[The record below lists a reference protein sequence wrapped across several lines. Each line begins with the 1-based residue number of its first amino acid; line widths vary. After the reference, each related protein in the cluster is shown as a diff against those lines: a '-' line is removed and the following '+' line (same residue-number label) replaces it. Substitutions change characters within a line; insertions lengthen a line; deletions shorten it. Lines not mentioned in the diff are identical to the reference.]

1 MYYSQEVVD
10 EVLRGNDIV
19 DIVSSHVHLQKRG
32 ANYQG
37 LCPFHNE
44 KTPSFNVSPSRQIF
58 KCFGCGVGGN
68 ALTFLMKYDNLSFP
82 EALQQLA
89 DRAGVKL
96 PEADQSEQSKK
107 RQEEREQLL
116 AVNKEAATYYFRL
129 LRSPRGKKG
138 MEYLTGRELSPQTMQ
153 KFGLGYAD
161 GRNSDLVRMLKE
173 KGFSD
178 EVILKAGVAA
188 FDEKKGLHD
197 KFWNRVIFPIQD
209 TGSRVIGFG
218 GRVMGD
224 AKPKYLNS
232 PETPVFDK
240 SRNLYGLNMAKRTKK
255 PYFIL
260 CEGYM
265 DVIAM
270 HQAGFTEAVASLG
283 TAFTQQQALLIRRY
297 VKNVLLA
304 YDSDGAG
311 VQAALRNIKI
321 IRGTGLNGRVIDLR
335 PYKDPDEFIKA
346 LGSEEFEKRIDHAE
360 NGFFYEIRQLEGSYR
375 MDDPAQRTDFSHE
388 IARRLCEFSDEIER
402 SNYLRE
408 MARKYFIDEDSLK
421 RAVAAYGRAGAGTP
435 EGFAAPPSR
444 PERTA
449 RESGEKR
456 EKKTPAKAS
465 DLRSQRLLL
474 TWLIDDPGLYPQI
487 REYFSPEDFEKGIYR
502 QAASA
507 LWKKLEEG
515 AAGAGAMTA
524 ASLIG
529 IFESPEDQEEA
540 ASLFSERI
548 EGDPNPVKT
557 LTEIM
562 TQVKRGTVS
571 RLQMVTEKDDAV
583 IRQMFAEKKKQQKLS
598 KVTVRLSKP
607 SREE

>member
-10 EVLRGNDIV
+10 EVLRGSDIV

-44 KTPSFNVSPSRQIF
+44 KTPSFNVSPSLQIF

-68 ALTFLMKYDNLSFP
+68 ALTFLMKYDNLSFQ

-89 DRAGVKL
+89 DRAGIKL
-96 PEADQSEQSKK
+96 PEADLSESSKK
-107 RQEEREQLL
+107 RQEERGQLL
-116 AVNKEAATYYFRL
+116 AVNKEAATYYYRL
-129 LRSPRGKKG
+129 LRSPRGKTG
-138 MEYLTGRELSPQTMQ
+138 MDYLTGRKLSPQTMQ

-161 GRNSDLVRMLKE
+161 GRSSDLVKMLKE

-178 EVILKAGVAA
+178 EVILKAGVAV
-188 FDEKKGLHD
+188 FDEKRGLHD

-209 TGSRVIGFG
+209 TGNRVIGFG
-218 GRVMGD
+218 GRVMGEG
-224 AKPKYLNS
+224 KPKYLNS

-240 SRNLYGLNMAKRTKK
+240 SRNLYGLNMAKRTRK

-311 VQAALRNIKI
+311 IQAALRNIKI

-346 LGSEEFEKRIDHAE
+346 LGAEEFEKRIEHAE
-360 NGFFYEIRQLEGSYR
+360 NGFFYEIRQLEGNYR

-388 IARRLCEFSDEIER
+388 IARRLCEFTDEIER
-402 SNYLRE
+402 NNYLRE
-408 MARKYFIDEDSLK
+408 MSRKYFIEEESLK
-421 RAVAAYGRAGAGTP
+421 RAVASYGRAGAGSP
-435 EGFAAPPSR
+435 EGLGPS
-444 PERTA
+444 PAGPA
-449 RESGEKR
+449 RAGGDRREKR
-456 EKKTPAKAS
+456 EKKSPALAS
-465 DLRSQRLLL
+465 GQRSQRLLL
-474 TWLIDDPGLYPQI
+474 TWLIDDPGLFPQI
-487 REYFSPEDFEKGIYR
+487 RDYFSPEDFEEGIYR
-502 QAASA
+502 QAAGA
-507 LWKKLEEG
+507 LWKKLE
-515 AAGAGAMTA
+515 AGEEKEGAMTA

-529 IFESPEDQEEA
+529 LFESPEDQEEA

-548 EGDPNPVKT
+548 ADDPNPVKT
-557 LTEIM
+557 LTEVM
-562 TQVKRGTVS
+562 TQVKRGTVA
-571 RLQMVTEKDDAV
+571 RLQSVAEKDGNAV
-583 IRQMFAEKKKQQKLS
+583 RQMFEEKKKQQKLS
-598 KVTVRLSKP
+598 GVAVRLSKT
-607 SREE
+607 SRED

>member
-68 ALTFLMKYDNLSFP
+68 ALTFLMKYDNLSFQ

-96 PEADQSEQSKK
+96 PEADQSEKSKK

-138 MEYLTGRELSPQTMQ
+138 MEYLTGRDLSPQTMQ

-161 GRNSDLVRMLKE
+161 GRNNDLVKMLKE

-188 FDEKKGLHD
+188 FDEKRGMHD
-197 KFWNRVIFPIQD
+197 KFWNRVMFPIQD
-209 TGSRVIGFG
+209 TGNRVIGFG

-224 AKPKYLNS
+224 GKPKYLNS

-346 LGSEEFEKRIDHAE
+346 LGAEEFEKRIEHAE
-360 NGFFYEIRQLEGSYR
+360 NGFFYEIRQLEGGYR

-388 IARRLCEFSDEIER
+388 IARRLCEFTDEIER

-421 RAVAAYGRAGAGTP
+421 RAVASYGRAGAGTP
-435 EGFAAPPSR
+435 EGMTAPPSR

-449 RESGEKR
+449 RDQGEKK
-456 EKKTPAKAS
+456 KKTPSAAS

-487 REYFSPEDFEKGIYR
+487 REYFSPEDFEEGIY
-502 QAASA
+502 
-507 LWKKLEEG
+507 
-515 AAGAGAMTA
+515 
-524 ASLIG
+524 
-529 IFESPEDQEEA
+529 
-540 ASLFSERI
+540 
-548 EGDPNPVKT
+548 
-557 LTEIM
+557 
-562 TQVKRGTVS
+562 
-571 RLQMVTEKDDAV
+571 
-583 IRQMFAEKKKQQKLS
+583 
-598 KVTVRLSKP
+598 
-607 SREE
+607 

>member
-1 MYYSQEVVD
+1 MYYSQEVID
-10 EVLRGNDIV
+10 EVLRGSDIV
-19 DIVSSHVHLQKRG
+19 DIVSSYVHLQKRG

-68 ALTFLMKYDNLSFP
+68 ALTFLMKYDNLSFQ

-96 PEADQSEQSKK
+96 PEEDRSEQSKK

-116 AVNKEAATYYFRL
+116 AVNKEAATYYYRL

-138 MEYLTGRELSPQTMQ
+138 MEYLTGRNLSPQTMQ

-161 GRNSDLVRMLKE
+161 GRNNDLVRMLKE

-188 FDEKKGLHD
+188 FDEKRGMHD

-224 AKPKYLNS
+224 GKPKYLNS

-240 SRNLYGLNMAKRTKK
+240 SRNLYGLNMARRTKK

-346 LGSEEFEKRIDHAE
+346 LGSEEFEKRIEHAE
-360 NGFFYEIRQLEGSYR
+360 NGFFYEIRQLEAGYR

-388 IARRLCEFSDEIER
+388 IARRLCEFTDEIER
-402 SNYLRE
+402 NNYLRE
-408 MARKYFIDEDSLK
+408 MARKYFIEEESLK
-421 RAVAAYGRAGAGTP
+421 RAVASYGRAGAGTP
-435 EGFAAPPSR
+435 EGLTAPPSR
-444 PERTA
+444 LERPA
-449 RESGEKR
+449 RERGDRK
-456 EKKTPAKAS
+456 EKKTPAAAS

-474 TWLIDDPGLYPQI
+474 TWLVDDPGLFSQI
-487 REYFSPEDFEKGIYR
+487 REYFSPEDFEEGIYR

-507 LWKKLEEG
+507 LWQRLEAGKDPEG
-515 AAGAGAMTA
+515 SMTA

-529 IFESPEDQEEA
+529 IFETPEDQEEA

-562 TQVKRGTVS
+562 TSVKRGTVS
-571 RLQMVTEKDDAV
+571 RLQKVNEKDDAV
-583 IRQMFAEKKKQQKLS
+583 IRQMFEEKKKQQKLS
-598 KVTVRLSKP
+598 GVTVHLSKP
-607 SREE
+607 SGQ

>member
-68 ALTFLMKYDNLSFP
+68 ALTFLMKYDNLSFQ

-96 PEADQSEQSKK
+96 PEADQSEKSKK

-138 MEYLTGRELSPQTMQ
+138 MEYLTGRDLSPQTMQ

-161 GRNSDLVRMLKE
+161 GRNNDLVKMLKE

-188 FDEKKGLHD
+188 FDEKRGMHD
-197 KFWNRVIFPIQD
+197 KFWNRVMFPIQD
-209 TGSRVIGFG
+209 TGNRVIGFG

-224 AKPKYLNS
+224 GKPKYLNS

-346 LGSEEFEKRIDHAE
+346 LGPEEFEKRIEHAE
-360 NGFFYEIRQLEGSYR
+360 NGFFYEIRQLEGGYR
-375 MDDPAQRTDFSHE
+375 MDDPAQRTEFSHE
-388 IARRLCEFSDEIER
+388 IARRLCEFTDEIER

-421 RAVAAYGRAGAGTP
+421 RAVASYGRAGAGTP
-435 EGFAAPPSR
+435 EGMTAPPSR

-449 RESGEKR
+449 RDQGEKK
-456 EKKTPAKAS
+456 KKTPSAAS

-487 REYFSPEDFEKGIYR
+487 REYFSPEDFEEGIYR

-507 LWKKLEEG
+507 LWQRLEEG
-515 AAGAGAMTA
+515 KGGAGAMTA

-548 EGDPNPVKT
+548 EGDPNPAKT
-557 LTEIM
+557 LSEIM

-571 RLQMVTEKDDAV
+571 RLQRVTQKDDAV
-583 IRQMFAEKKKQQKLS
+583 VRQMFAEKKKQQMLS
-598 KVTVRLSKP
+598 GVTVHLSKP

>member
-1 MYYSQEVVD
+1 MILS
-10 EVLRGNDIV
+10 I
-19 DIVSSHVHLQKRG
+19 SSHRMYICRKEGPTIRDCAPSIMKRR
-32 ANYQG
+32 
-37 LCPFHNE
+37 
-44 KTPSFNVSPSRQIF
+44 PSFNVSPSRQIF

-68 ALTFLMKYDNLSFP
+68 ALTFLMKYDNLSFQ

-89 DRAGVKL
+89 DRAGIKL
-96 PEADQSEQSKK
+96 PEADQSEKSKK

-138 MEYLTGRELSPQTMQ
+138 MEYLTGRDLSPQTMQ

-161 GRNSDLVRMLKE
+161 GRNNDLVKMLKE

-188 FDEKKGLHD
+188 FDEKRGMHD
-197 KFWNRVIFPIQD
+197 KFWNRVMFPIQD
-209 TGSRVIGFG
+209 TGNRVIGFG

-224 AKPKYLNS
+224 GKPKYLNS

-346 LGSEEFEKRIDHAE
+346 LGPEEFEKRIEHAE
-360 NGFFYEIRQLEGSYR
+360 NGFFYEIRQLESGYR
-375 MDDPAQRTDFSHE
+375 MDDPAQRTEFSHE
-388 IARRLCEFSDEIER
+388 IARRLCEFTDEIER

-421 RAVAAYGRAGAGTP
+421 RAVASYGRAGAGTP
-435 EGFAAPPSR
+435 EGLTAPPSR

-449 RESGEKR
+449 RDQGEKK
-456 EKKTPAKAS
+456 KKTPAAAS

-487 REYFSPEDFEKGIYR
+487 REYFSPEDFEEGIYR

-507 LWKKLEEG
+507 LWQRLEEG
-515 AAGAGAMTA
+515 KGGAGAMTA

-548 EGDPNPVKT
+548 EGDPNPAKT
-557 LTEIM
+557 LSEIM

-571 RLQMVTEKDDAV
+571 RLQRVTQKDDAV
-583 IRQMFAEKKKQQKLS
+583 VRQMFAEKKKQQMLS
-598 KVTVRLSKP
+598 GVTVHLSKP

>member
-19 DIVSSHVHLQKRG
+19 DVISSHVHLQKRG

-68 ALTFLMKYDNLSFP
+68 AITFLMKYDNIGFQ

-96 PEADQSEQSKK
+96 PVQDYSEKAKK

-116 AVNKEAATYYFRL
+116 QVNKEAATYYYRL
-129 LRSPRGKKG
+129 LRSARGRKG
-138 MEYLTGRELSPQTMQ
+138 MEYLTGRALSAQTMQ

-161 GRNSDLVRMLKE
+161 GRGSDLTRMLKE
-173 KGFSD
+173 KGYSD
-178 EVILKAGVAA
+178 EVILKAGLAA
-188 FDEKKGLHD
+188 FDEKRGIHD
-197 KFWNRVIFPIQD
+197 KFWNRVMFPIQD
-209 TGSRVIGFG
+209 MGGRVIGFG

-270 HQAGFTEAVASLG
+270 HQAGFTEAIASLG
-283 TAFTQQQALLIRRY
+283 TAFTQQQALLIRRF

-335 PYKDPDEFIKA
+335 PYKDPDEFMKA
-346 LGSEEFEKRIDHAE
+346 LGSEEFQKRIDHAE
-360 NGFFYEIRQLEGSYR
+360 NGFFYEIRQLEGNYQ
-375 MDDPAQRTDFSHE
+375 MEDPAQRTEFSHE
-388 IARRLCEFSDEIER
+388 IAKRLCDFTDEIER
-402 SNYLRE
+402 NNYLRE
-408 MARKYFIDEDSLK
+408 MARKYFIEEEALK
-421 RAVAAYGRAGAGTP
+421 KAVATYGRAGAGMP
-435 EGFAAPPSR
+435 E
-444 PERTA
+444 
-449 RESGEKR
+449 
-456 EKKTPAKAS
+456 TPARPSGRSGDKKDRKTAAGAS

-474 TWLIDDPGLYPQI
+474 TWLIDDPGLFGQI
-487 REYFSPEDFEKGIYR
+487 REYFSPLDFEEGLYR
-502 QAASA
+502 QAAEA
-507 LWKKLEEG
+507 LWERLEKGEDKDP
-515 AAGAGAMTA
+515 AMMA

-529 IFESPEDQEEA
+529 SFESPEDQEGA
-540 ASLFSERI
+540 AALFSERVPD
-548 EGDPNPVKT
+548 DPNPGKT
-557 LTEIM
+557 LMEVM
-562 TQVKRGTVS
+562 TSVKRGTVA
-571 RLQMVTEKDDAV
+571 RLVRGEGSGDAALT
-583 IRQMFAEKKKQQKLS
+583 IFREKKKQEKLPG
-598 KVTVRLSKP
+598 VNIHLSSP
-607 SREE
+607 G

>member
-19 DIVSSHVHLQKRG
+19 DVISSHVHLQKRG

-68 ALTFLMKYDNLSFP
+68 AITFLMKYDNIGFQ

-96 PEADQSEQSKK
+96 PVQDYSDKAKK

-116 AVNKEAATYYFRL
+116 AVNKEAATYYYRL

-138 MEYLTGRELSPQTMQ
+138 LEYLTDRALSAQTMQ

-161 GRNSDLVRMLKE
+161 GRGNDLIKMLKE
-173 KGFSD
+173 KGYPD
-178 EVILKAGVAA
+178 EIILKAGLAV
-188 FDEKKGLHD
+188 FDEKRGLHD
-197 KFWNRVIFPIQD
+197 KFWNRVMFPIQD
-209 TGSRVIGFG
+209 TGGRVIGFG

-255 PYFIL
+255 PHLIL

-270 HQAGFTEAVASLG
+270 HQAGFTEAIASLG
-283 TAFTQQQALLIRRY
+283 TAFTQQQALLIRRF

-321 IRGTGLNGRVIDLR
+321 IRSTGLNGRVIDLR

-346 LGSEEFEKRIDHAE
+346 RGAQEFQKRIDHAE
-360 NGFFYEIRQLEGSYR
+360 NGFFYEIRQLEGNYQ
-375 MDDPAQRTDFSHE
+375 MEDPAQRTEFSHE
-388 IARRLCEFSDEIER
+388 IARRLCDFTDEIER
-402 SNYLRE
+402 NNYLRE
-408 MARKYFIDEDSLK
+408 MARKYFIEEAALK
-421 RAVAAYGRAGAGTP
+421 KAVATYGRAGAGTP
-435 EGFAAPPSR
+435 EGL

-449 RESGEKR
+449 RPAGEKK
-456 EKKTPAKAS
+456 EKKTPAGAS
-465 DLRSQRLLL
+465 ELRNQRLLL
-474 TWLIDDPGLYPQI
+474 TWLIDDPGLFAQI
-487 REYFSPEDFEKGIYR
+487 REYFSPLDFEEGLYR
-502 QAASA
+502 RAAEA
-507 LWKKLEEG
+507 LWGRLEQG
-515 AAGAGAMTA
+515 MGDDRNMTA

-529 IFESPEDQEEA
+529 SFESPEDQEGA
-540 ASLFSERI
+540 AALFSERI
-548 EGDPNPVKT
+548 PGDTNPSKT

-562 TQVKRGTVS
+562 TSVKRGTVA
-571 RLQMVTEKDDAV
+571 RLVRSEGSGDAALT
-583 IRQMFAEKKKQQKLS
+583 IFREKKKQEKLS
-598 KVTVRLSKP
+598 GVSIHLSAP
-607 SREE
+607 G

>member
-1 MYYSQEVVD
+1 M
-10 EVLRGNDIV
+10 
-19 DIVSSHVHLQKRG
+19 
-32 ANYQG
+32 
-37 LCPFHNE
+37 
-44 KTPSFNVSPSRQIF
+44 
-58 KCFGCGVGGN
+58 
-68 ALTFLMKYDNLSFP
+68 
-82 EALQQLA
+82 
-89 DRAGVKL
+89 
-96 PEADQSEQSKK
+96 
-107 RQEEREQLL
+107 
-116 AVNKEAATYYFRL
+116 
-129 LRSPRGKKG
+129 
-138 MEYLTGRELSPQTMQ
+138 
-153 KFGLGYAD
+153 
-161 GRNSDLVRMLKE
+161 
-173 KGFSD
+173 
-178 EVILKAGVAA
+178 ILKAGVAA
-188 FDEKKGLHD
+188 FDEKRGMHD
-197 KFWNRVIFPIQD
+197 KFWNRVMFPIQD
-209 TGSRVIGFG
+209 TGNRVIGFG

-224 AKPKYLNS
+224 GKPKYLNS

-346 LGSEEFEKRIDHAE
+346 LGAEEFEKRIEHAE
-360 NGFFYEIRQLEGSYR
+360 NGFFYEIRQLEGGYR

-388 IARRLCEFSDEIER
+388 IARRLCEFTDEIER

-421 RAVAAYGRAGAGTP
+421 RAVASYGRAGAGTP
-435 EGFAAPPSR
+435 EGMTAPPSR

-449 RESGEKR
+449 RDQGEKK
-456 EKKTPAKAS
+456 KKTPSAAS

-487 REYFSPEDFEKGIYR
+487 REYFSPEDFEEGIYR

-507 LWKKLEEG
+507 LWQRLEEG
-515 AAGAGAMTA
+515 KGGAGAMTA

-548 EGDPNPVKT
+548 EGDPNPAKT
-557 LTEIM
+557 LSEIM

-571 RLQMVTEKDDAV
+571 RLQRVTQKDDAV
-583 IRQMFAEKKKQQKLS
+583 VRQMFAEKKKQQMLS
-598 KVTVRLSKP
+598 GVTVHLSKP